1 MTRFS
6 PEIKNFFEQ
15 VGMDEEGQATAD
27 LSMVPKDDSC
37 AVPGDFL
44 IFRYKLGIG
53 KGSRALRLFL
63 VIEPV
68 TKTRVQKLGKPDSGG
83 YLATGFKVPLPG
95 DYSADSLFNLYNN
108 ESLPEE
114 NYRTYILGN
123 IYGPLY
129 RLRPKVKE
137 EEEEEE
143 E

>member
-6 PEIKNFFEQ
+6 TEIKNFFEQ
-15 VGMDEEGQATAD
+15 VGMDEEGQSTAD
-27 LSMVPKDDSC
+27 LSIVPEDDSC

-53 KGSRALRLFL
+53 KGSRAFRLFL
-63 VIEPV
+63 VIQPV
-68 TKTRVQKLGKPDSGG
+68 TKTRTQRPGKPNSGG
-83 YLATGFKVPLPG
+83 FLATGFKVPLPG
-95 DYSADSLFNLYNN
+95 DYSTDSLFSLYNDK
-108 ESLPEE
+108 SLPEE

-123 IYGPLY
+123 IHGSLY

-143 E
+143 